1 MVNYACK
8 PSKVDRHLYCSIQKQ
23 QIGTGARMTMK
34 SFGMMVAVGVS
45 LFLASCGATTVVTT
59 YTIGGTV
66 YGLAGT
72 GLVLQDNAG
81 DNLPISS
88 NGGFIFATALASGAK
103 YSVTVLTQPSSPAQT
118 CAVTNPS
125 GTALAN
131 VSSAVITCNTN
142 TFTVGVVVSGLTGTN
157 VVLQDNGGDN
167 LSVNANGT
175 YTFANA
181 ISRGSTY
188 SVTVLTQPSA
198 PAQTCGVTNSYGT
211 VTIANIIGIQVNC
224 FPTTVTDTI
233 GVTVTGLTVT
243 AMNPV
248 VLQDNGGDNLS
259 VTANGSFNFPTAI
272 ANGSTYSVTVL
283 TQPSSP
289 AQTCSVTVGSG
300 TAIKNVSGIP
310 VNCIDN
316 DFNIGVTVSGLPAGT
331 SVVLQDNGGDNL
343 TVSANSTLTN
353 FATPIARGATYAVTV
368 LTQPTGATC
377 SVGTNATGTVTNAN
391 INVAITC
398 NTILVAGIAHT
409 CAVTKA
415 GSVSCWGAN
424 ESGQLGNGTMTQ
436 SSVPVEVLDATGNA
450 TLSDV
455 VGIAAGQSHTCAI
468 TRAGS
473 VWCWG
478 LNGKGQLGNGAATQ
492 SSLPVEVLDPGGKTP
507 LSGAVA
513 ISASLDHTCAM
524 TSAGASV
531 CWGDNAGRSNAAS
544 TTTLPATLL
553 EHSLVAIAAG
563 ASHTCAVTRV
573 GTVWCWGLNEHG
585 QLGDGTV
592 TTSPVPVQVVGVKNS
607 GFLQLF

>member
-1 MVNYACK
+1 
-8 PSKVDRHLYCSIQKQ
+8 
-23 QIGTGARMTMK
+23 MK
-34 SFGMMVAVGVS
+34 AFGMMVTVGVS
-45 LFLASCGATTVVTT
+45 LFLASCGATTAVTT
-59 YTIGGTV
+59 YTIGGTL

-118 CAVTNPS
+118 CVVTNPS
-125 GTALAN
+125 GTASAN
-131 VSSAVITCNTN
+131 VSSAVVTCNTN

-157 VVLQDNGGDN
+157 MVLQNNGSDN

-181 ISRGSTY
+181 INRGSSY

-198 PAQTCGVTNSYGT
+198 PAQTCGVTNGYGT
-211 VTIANIIGIQVNC
+211 ATIANITGIQVNC

-233 GVTVTGLTVT
+233 GVTVTGLALT

-248 VLQDNGGDNLS
+248 VLQNNSGDNLS
-259 VTANGSFNFPTAI
+259 VSANGSFNFPTAI

-300 TAIKNVSGIP
+300 TATKNVSGIP

-316 DFNIGVTVSGLPAGT
+316 TFNVGVIVSGLPATT

-343 TVSANSTLTN
+343 TVSANTTLTN

-377 SVGTNATGTVTNAN
+377 SVRTNAIGTVANAD
-391 INVAITC
+391 IKVAITC
-398 NTILVAGIAHT
+398 NAILAAGIAHT

-424 ESGQLGNGTMTQ
+424 ESGQLGNGTAAQ
-436 SSVPVEVLDATGNA
+436 SSIPVEVLDATGNA

-455 VGIAAGQSHTCAI
+455 AGIAAGQSHTCAM
-468 TRAGS
+468 TRAGN

-478 LNGKGQLGNGAATQ
+478 LNEKAQLGNGAGTQ
-492 SSLPVEVLDPGGKTP
+492 STLPVEVLDPGGKAL

-513 ISASLDHTCAM
+513 ISASLDHTCVV
-524 TSAGASV
+524 TSVGASV
-531 CWGDNAGRSNAAS
+531 CWGGNANSSKTAAA
-544 TTTLPATLL
+544 TTPPANVLS
-553 EHSLVAIAAG
+553 HGVVAIAAG
-563 ASHTCAVTRV
+563 AAHACAVTRA
-573 GTVWCWGLNEHG
+573 GTVWCWGQNEHG

-592 TTSPVPVQVVGVKNS
+592 TTSPAPVQVVGVRGS
-607 GFLQLF
+607 SFLQLF